1 MNPDFFTSAFHIYLY
16 VMIGLAAVVF
26 VALYFVTAGYGAFT
40 SSKWGKA
47 INNKLAWFLMEF
59 PIFIAMIILWLASP
73 HRFSL
78 VPMVFLLIFE
88 IHYFQRSLIFPWIMK
103 GKKSKMSLAVMF
115 MGIAFNIL
123 NAMMQGYWIFFESFN
138 CNYRVLG
145 LSYTDTAWLWSPQF
159 IIGVIIFFGG
169 FYINLRS
176 DYIIRHLRKSD
187 DDTNH
192 YLPSGFMF
200 NYVTSANYLGEL
212 LEWLGFAILTWSLS
226 GLVFFIWTFANLV
239 PRANSIYKRYC
250 KEFGPEMETRKLK
263 RIFPFIY

>member
-1 MNPDFFTSAFHIYLY
+1 MTPEFFTSAFHIYLY

-78 VPMVFLLIFE
+78 VPMIFLLIFE

-123 NAMMQGYWIFFESFN
+123 NAMMQGYWIFFESFK
-138 CNYRVLG
+138 CNYHVLG

-239 PRANSIYKRYC
+239 PRANSIYKRYR
-250 KEFGPEMETRKLK
+250 KEFGPEMEARKLK